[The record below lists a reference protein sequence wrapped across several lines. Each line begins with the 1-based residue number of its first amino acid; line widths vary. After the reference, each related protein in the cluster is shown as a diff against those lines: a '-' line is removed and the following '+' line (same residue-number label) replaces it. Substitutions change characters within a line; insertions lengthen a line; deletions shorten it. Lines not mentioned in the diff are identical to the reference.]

1 MNIFPTGVSLAVL
14 CGLQAGCASVPRP
27 SSALGAPAGDGEA
40 GCEEATPAAEYAH
53 ALVRIACDGS
63 LMPGRATWS
72 LEGSVVTLEFPPG
85 GEGPVGAELV
95 QSWPLLSAPP
105 WLGHSVESITV
116 IEGDGVQVRFTAP
129 ADEPA
134 RLFADPRLSGTLA
147 PAPVEGDARD
157 AIDAGTARVVTH
169 HAASIEYARS
179 LGREV
184 RLAGFDR
191 LYLVVFAV
199 GADGARTEHLSAGV
213 AGDWIGWGV
222 PGTRRLPAN
231 GWASLTRRCEADGSE
246 PAVGAAAGDAA
257 AGDAAAGDAA
267 GGDAP
272 PRAVPMERPTVSFEE
287 GDLPGRQAAERIVS
301 AGMRG
306 GAEAEILAELTG
318 SSGRLAVRGTG
329 EAAPGRAPS
338 DVAAVLRVR
347 AGPGHPCS
355 LHAEVLQAIFEWGA
369 REGPGQPPHVILLG
383 ELAAFAVGVPGA
395 VQP

>member
-1 MNIFPTGVSLAVL
+1 MNIFPTGVPLAVL

-27 SSALGAPAGDGEA
+27 SSAPGAPAGDEAA

-72 LEGSVVTLEFPPG
+72 LEGSVVTLDFPPG

-95 QSWPLLSAPP
+95 QAWPPLSAPP

-116 IEGDGVQVRFTAP
+116 IEGNGVQVRFTAP

-134 RLFADPRLSGTLA
+134 RLFADPRLSGTLS

-199 GADGARTEHLSAGV
+199 GADGARTEPLSAGV
-213 AGDWIGWGV
+213 ASDWVDWGA
-222 PGTRRLPAN
+222 PGARRLPAN
-231 GWASLTRRCEADGSE
+231 GWASLTRRCETDGSE
-246 PAVGAAAGDAA
+246 PAVGAAAGAAA
-257 AGDAAAGDAA
+257 AGGAAA
-267 GGDAP
+267 GDAP
-272 PRAVPMERPTVSFEE
+272 PRAGPSLERPTVSFEE

-318 SSGRLAVRGTG
+318 SSGRLAVRGAG
-329 EAAPGRAPS
+329 EAAPARAPS

-347 AGPGHPCS
+347 SGPGHPCS
-355 LHAEVLQAIFEWGA
+355 LHAEVLQAISEWGA
-369 REGPGQPPHVILLG
+369 KEGPGQPPHVILLG